1 MKQFLFVFGLA
12 VNLSGFCQNLTWES
26 GVLITKSQ
34 EVLTGSLVYHAAHEA
49 VLIRHKENNKA
60 DFFSSHKIQSFRF
73 YDSKADVNR
82 QFICL
87 EKSEFFPDDA
97 LLEIVV
103 SGSIKIVRKL
113 KGSIDQLTY
122 ADDAEDFNYYI
133 FVHSRLIP
141 LQQFK
146 LKILPIILDR
156 HLIEIKAF
164 IEQGKIDVN
173 TSTAAIRVIK
183 EYNRLM
189 SKSNLVASI
198 N

>member
-1 MKQFLFVFGLA
+1 M
-12 VNLSGFCQNLTWES
+12 
-26 GVLITKSQ
+26 
-34 EVLTGSLVYHAAHEA
+34 
-49 VLIRHKENNKA
+49 IRHKENNKA